1 MESHGGIT
9 ALNMLIGG
17 ALVPAA
23 EGASYPTHAPATGE
37 LLAEV
42 PAATATDV
50 QRAVDAARRTQPDW
64 GRTPPGERAA
74 ALREMAATLRA
85 HREELG
91 QLDAR
96 DCGNPVTAMTGDV
109 DLAAELLEA
118 FANIADR
125 IGGETMPG
133 DASHLHYT
141 LREPYGIVAR
151 IVPYNHPIMFAA
163 SRIAAPLAAGNAV
176 LLKAPDQAP
185 LSALRMGELFA
196 GLLPPGILAVLTGRG
211 TVAGAALVAHPA
223 IRRVAFTGSVA
234 TGKAVLHGAAS
245 AGIKQVTLELGG
257 KNPMLVLPDADV
269 ELAGAGAV
277 TGMNFHWTGGQSCG
291 STSRLLVHRSIADDV
306 VDRVVAGARAVRVG
320 DPLDPATEMGTM
332 VSPEHRDRVL
342 GYIARGKADG
352 LKLACGGGAPDLP
365 GAFVAPTVFVDVPPD
380 SALFREEIFGPVLV
394 VTPYDSEEEAV
405 ALANDSPLGLT
416 ASVWT
421 RDLARAHLLARAIEA
436 GYVWVNMASRHFTG
450 LPFGGVKDSGL
461 GREESAEE
469 LLSYTQPKAV
479 TVYLGGAS

>member
-1 MESHGGIT
+1 VGI
-9 ALNMLIGG
+9 AVKKMLIDGT
-17 ALVPAA
+17 LVPAA
-23 EGASYPTHAPATGE
+23 DGASYPTYSPATGE
-37 LLAEV
+37 LLAQV
-42 PAATATDV
+42 PTAAGEDV
-50 QRAVDAARRTQPDW
+50 QRAVDAALRTQPDW
-64 GRTPPGERAA
+64 GRTSPRERAA
-74 ALREMAATLRA
+74 VLRVMAATLRA

-91 QLDAR
+91 QLDAQ

-109 DLAAELLEA
+109 DLAAESLET
-118 FANIADR
+118 FANLADR
-125 IGGETMPG
+125 IGGETIPG
-133 DASHLHYT
+133 DAAHLHYT
-141 LREPYGIVAR
+141 LRGPYGVVAR

-185 LSALRMGELFA
+185 LSALRMAELFA

-211 TVAGAALVAHPA
+211 AVTGAALVAHPA

-234 TGKAVLHGAAS
+234 TGQAVLRDAAT

-277 TGMNFHWTGGQSCG
+277 QGMNFHWTGGQSCG
-291 STSRLLVHRSIADDV
+291 STSRLLVHRSIADDM

-352 LKLACGGGAPDLP
+352 LKLACGGGAPDRP

-394 VTPYDSEEEAV
+394 VTVYDSHEQGL
-405 ALANDSPLGLT
+405 ALANNSPLGLT

-421 RDLARAHLLARAIEA
+421 RDLAHAHRLARAVEA
-436 GYVWVNMASRHFTG
+436 GYVWINTASRHFAG

-461 GREESAEE
+461 GREESVEE

-479 TVYLGGAS
+479 TVYLGGES